1 MSESPRYQPEK
12 SDLDREQERADF
24 RRFAE
29 LRSLAF
35 LTGTISYWKDLAVR
49 NPALAKRQYDGFR
62 HQLKYLEDGT
72 VGLRTTETENAIH
85 PAIDELIRLHG
96 AGIDREYP
104 PSPVGMLAVRDR
116 EEALWKELVQPEL
129 AIEEAQESLRVL
141 SWQLGMLASALKQYD
156 MKAFRNSLTRIDD
169 RFAER
174 AGSVRMAA
182 EALARM
188 WSRDVSSERSLFPR
202 EREAWEMLFKDYVRL
217 HSYLWVL
224 DRPKVLEDASG
235 DAILR
240 QLVEST
246 GDHVRDALAS
256 IARYEASKRRATGA
270 KKAVATRAARTK
282 SKE

>member
-1 MSESPRYQPEK
+1 MSESPRFQPEK

-24 RRFAE
+24 SRFSE

-35 LTGTISYWKDLAVR
+35 LSGTISFWKDMAAR

-62 HQLKYLEDGT
+62 HQLKNLEDGT
-72 VGLRTTETENAIH
+72 TALKTIETENAIQ
-85 PAIDELIRLHG
+85 PAIDDLIRLYG
-96 AGIDREYP
+96 AGIDRENP
-104 PSPVGMLAVRDR
+104 PSPAGMLAVRDR
-116 EEALWKELVQPEL
+116 EERLWKELVQPEL
-129 AIEEAQESLRVL
+129 AVEEAQEALKIL
-141 SWQLGMLASALKQYD
+141 TWQLGVLADALKKYD
-156 MKAFRNSLTRIDD
+156 MKAFRNGLTRIDD

-174 AGSVRMAA
+174 AGSIRIAA
-182 EALARM
+182 EALSRM

-202 EREAWEMLFKDYVRL
+202 EREAWEALFKDYVRL

-256 IARYEASKRRATGA
+256 IVRYETSKRRAAGA
-270 KKAVATRAARTK
+270 KKAVVTKAARAK